1 MVPQNPFT
9 SSLPEL
15 YERFLV
21 GPLFRVF
28 AEELL
33 DRVGLGE
40 DHRILD
46 VACGTGIVARL
57 ARQRLGDR
65 GRIVGVDASPAM
77 IAIAQSVAP
86 AIDWRH
92 GDAAQLPA
100 HDDERFDIV
109 TCHQGLQFFR
119 DRPAAIRE
127 MRRVLAPRG
136 RLALATWRPVEEVPL
151 VADLQRVAERH
162 LGPVVDQR
170 HCMGDATIITGL
182 LADAGF
188 HAIQVETVTRT
199 VRMSDGAD
207 TFAQLNTMAIVG
219 MSHAAKRMTEEQR
232 AQAAEA
238 IVNDSIAA
246 LQPYV
251 EGGDLVFD
259 LSSNIAISQ
268 GGAERARRDRDAS
281 AER

>member
-1 MVPQNPFT
+1 MSAQSLSS

-28 AEELL
+28 SEELL
-33 DRVGLGE
+33 DRVGLAE
-40 DHRILD
+40 DNRILD

-57 ARQRLGDR
+57 AQQRLGDR
-65 GRIVGVDASPAM
+65 GRVVGVDASPAM
-77 IAIAQSVAP
+77 IAIARSVAP
-86 AIDWRH
+86 AIDWRQ
-92 GDAAQLPA
+92 GDAAQLPVN
-100 HDDERFDIV
+100 DEDTFDIV

-136 RLALATWRPVEEVPL
+136 RLALATWRVVEEVPL
-151 VADLQRVAERH
+151 VRDLQLVAERH

-170 HCMGDATIITGL
+170 HSMGDGNIITGL
-182 LADAGF
+182 LADAGLRG
-188 HAIQVETVTRT
+188 IGVETITCT
-199 VRMSDGAD
+199 VRMSGGAD

-219 MSHAAKRMTEEQR
+219 MSSTAKTMTEDQR
-232 AQAAEA
+232 AQVARA
-238 IVNDSIAA
+238 IVNDSVAA
-246 LQPYV
+246 LQPSL

-259 LSSNIAISQ
+259 LSSNIAIGQ
-268 GGAERARRDRDAS
+268 LQ
-281 AER
+281 